1 MRTRADARRTGVRR
15 VLPLFAAATVV
26 LASPLPV
33 QARSD
38 GGRAAQPEVTRD
50 ASGFTISQELR
61 VSGSV
66 REDYEAAVRPLQQQQ
81 YEQGIALLTRVT
93 EAVPDAIAPYID
105 LGIAYGKTSAFE
117 LAEASLK
124 QALAIDPGHPIANN
138 ELGMLYRR
146 TGRFAEARASYEKA
160 LELYPSFHY
169 AHRNLAILCDLYLQ
183 DFNCALEHYDAY
195 RQAVPDDP
203 ETVKWIADVRG
214 RAGRQEAP

>member
-1 MRTRADARRTGVRR
+1 MASLLV
-15 VLPLFAAATVV
+15 AAVVV

-38 GGRAAQPEVTRD
+38 PGRAAQPEVTHD
-50 ASGFTISQELR
+50 ASGFTISQDLR

-66 REDYEAAVRPLQQQQ
+66 RDDYEAAVRLLQRQQ
-81 YEQGIALLTRVT
+81 YQQGIALLLKVT
-93 EAVPDAIAPYID
+93 EAVPDAIPPHID
-105 LGIAYGKTSAFE
+105 LGIAYGQTGEFDQ
-117 LAEASLK
+117 AEASLK
-124 QALAIDPGHPIANN
+124 RALVIDPGHPIANN

-160 LELYPSFHY
+160 LELYPTFHY

-183 DFNCALEHYDAY
+183 DFNCALQHYDAY
-195 RQAVPDDP
+195 REAVPDDP

-214 RAGRQEAP
+214 RAGGPEAP